1 MRMRNPAVGIA
12 CPGRDAARAKRSR
25 RSGTATVRNGPE
37 SAKKQENTG
46 SLILRRREA
55 PSRRMRRVI
64 SWVPCFETPRLR
76 AAPQHEAV
84 RPENQRAA
92 IREGRSLFF
101 IDRNNENA
109 N

>member
-1 MRMRNPAVGIA
+1 
-12 CPGRDAARAKRSR
+12 
-25 RSGTATVRNGPE
+25 
-37 SAKKQENTG
+37 
-46 SLILRRREA
+46 
-55 PSRRMRRVI
+55 VI